1 VKAALSGEAR
11 IDRADEDGDVSKA
24 TRGTR
29 EMTQVPPDFRTDS
42 LGECKVASPLRAT
55 RFMDTSKP
63 LLFRADIDE
72 LHEQFRAGVDPPAFE
87 LAGPRENIYFDPST
101 LRCGIVTC
109 GGLCPGLNDVIRSV
123 VFCLHEKYRVAKI
136 YGFRFGY
143 EGLVEPTALKPIEL
157 TTRRVSQIH
166 EVGGTVL
173 GSSRGPQPVDG
184 MVDTLERLGIQL
196 LFTVGGDGT
205 LRGAHSI
212 VEEIRRRELKIAVVG
227 VPKTIDNDISYI
239 DMSFGFDTA
248 VEAARQATRA
258 AYVEAS
264 CHRFGIGLVKLM
276 GRDSGFI
283 ASFATLADT
292 QVGLC
297 LIPEVVFSIDGI
309 VQAARQRIQRDGY
322 VVIVVAEGAG
332 QNLLT
337 EAAEFDAS
345 GNRRHGDI
353 GAFLRD
359 KIPEAL
365 RAQGISVSLKYIDP
379 SYMIRSL
386 PANAR
391 DANFCLRLGHAAVH
405 AGMSGKTDTVIGSWR
420 RRLTHVPIPMAV
432 SSRKKVDTNGYLWQ
446 TVLSVTGQS
455 DDLLSAVPV

>member
-1 VKAALSGEAR
+1 
-11 IDRADEDGDVSKA
+11 
-24 TRGTR
+24 
-29 EMTQVPPDFRTDS
+29 MTPAPPDFRTDS
-42 LGECKVASPLRAT
+42 LGECTIVSPLRAT
-55 RFMDTSKP
+55 RFMDTSKR

-72 LHEQFRAGVDPPAFE
+72 LREQFRAGVDPPAFE
-87 LAGPRENIYFDPST
+87 LAGPQEKIYFDPST

-109 GGLCPGLNDVIRSV
+109 GGLCPGLNDVIRSI
-123 VFCLHEKYRVAKI
+123 VFCLYEKYGIAKV

-143 EGLVEPTALKPIEL
+143 AGLVDRSELTPIEL

-173 GSSRGPQPVDG
+173 GSSRGPQPVDD

-196 LFTVGGDGT
+196 LFTIGGDGT

-212 VEEIRRRELKIAVVG
+212 VEEIRRRELNIAVVG
-227 VPKTIDNDISYI
+227 VPKTIDNDISFM

-264 CHRFGIGLVKLM
+264 CHRSGIGLVKLM

-297 LIPEVVFSIDGI
+297 LVPENAFGIDGI
-309 VQAARQRIQRDGY
+309 VRAARQRIERDGY

-332 QNLLT
+332 QELLA
-337 EAAEFDAS
+337 EAAEWDAS

-353 GAFLRD
+353 GTFLRD
-359 KIPEAL
+359 RIPEAF

-405 AGMSGKTDTVIGSWR
+405 AGMAGKTDTVIGSWR
-420 RRLTHVPIPMAV
+420 RRLTYVPIPMAV
-432 SSRKKVDTNGYLWQ
+432 SSRKTVDPNGYLWR
-446 TVLSVTGQS
+446 TVLSVTGQA
-455 DDLLSAVPV
+455 DDLLSAIPS

>member
-1 VKAALSGEAR
+1 
-11 IDRADEDGDVSKA
+11 
-24 TRGTR
+24 
-29 EMTQVPPDFRTDS
+29 MTAVPPDFKTDD
-42 LGECKVASPLRAT
+42 LGECEIVSPLCAT
-55 RFMDTSKP
+55 RFMDTSKR
-63 LLFRADIDE
+63 LLFRSDIDE
-72 LHEQFRAGVDPPAFE
+72 LREQWRAGVDPPAFE
-87 LAGPRENIYFDPST
+87 LAGPRESIYFDPGT

-109 GGLCPGLNDVIRSV
+109 GGLCPGLNDVIRSI
-123 VFCLHEKYRVAKI
+123 VFCLHEKYGTAKI
-136 YGFRFGY
+136 YGFRFGF
-143 EGLVEPTALKPIEL
+143 EGLVERIGLTPIEL
-157 TTRRVSQIH
+157 TTRRVTQIH
-166 EVGGTVL
+166 EVGGSVL
-173 GSSRGPQPVDG
+173 GSSRGPQAVDE

-196 LFTVGGDGT
+196 LFTIGGDGA
-205 LRGAHSI
+205 LRGAHAI
-212 VEEIRRRELKIAVVG
+212 VGEIRRRGLKIAVVG

-264 CHRFGIGLVKLM
+264 CHRSGIGLVKLM

-283 ASFATLADT
+283 ASFAALADT

-297 LIPEVVFSIDGI
+297 LIPEVEFSIAG
-309 VQAARQRIQRDGY
+309 VVRAARQRIDRDGH

-332 QNLLT
+332 QNLM
-337 EAAEFDAS
+337 AQAPEFDAS

-353 GAFLRD
+353 GASLRD
-359 KIPEAL
+359 KIMEAF

-405 AGMSGKTDTVIGSWR
+405 AGMAGKTDMVIGSWR
-420 RRLTHVPIPMAV
+420 RRLTHVPIPAAV

-446 TVLSVTGQS
+446 TVLSVTGQA
-455 DDLLSAVPV
+455 DNLLYTVPA

>member
-1 VKAALSGEAR
+1 MTS
-11 IDRADEDGDVSKA
+11 VS
-24 TRGTR
+24 
-29 EMTQVPPDFRTDS
+29 PNFRTDD
-42 LGECKVASPLRAT
+42 LGECKIASPLRAT
-55 RFMDTSKP
+55 RFMDTSKR

-72 LHEQFRAGVDPPAFE
+72 LRAQFRAGVDPPAFE
-87 LAGPRENIYFDPST
+87 LAGPRESIYFNPAT
-101 LRCGIVTC
+101 LKCGIVTC
-109 GGLCPGLNDVIRSV
+109 GGLCPGLNDVIRSI
-123 VFCLHEKYRVAKI
+123 VFCLHEKYGVAKVD
-136 YGFRFGY
+136 GFQFGY
-143 EGLVEPTALKPIEL
+143 EGLAGQSALTPIEL
-157 TTRRVSQIH
+157 TTRRVTQIH

-173 GSSRGPQPVDG
+173 GSSRGPQPVDE

-196 LFTVGGDGT
+196 LFTIGGDGT
-205 LRGAHSI
+205 LSGAHSI

-227 VPKTIDNDISYI
+227 VPKTIDNDISFI

-248 VEAARQATRA
+248 VEAARHATRA

-297 LIPEVVFSIDGI
+297 LIPEIAFSVDGVVR
-309 VQAARQRIQRDGY
+309 AARQRIQRDGY

-332 QNLLT
+332 QSLLA
-337 EAAEFDAS
+337 EASEWDAS
-345 GNRRHGDI
+345 GNRRHSDI
-353 GAFLRD
+353 GVFLKD
-359 KIPEAL
+359 KIPEAF
-365 RAQGISVSLKYIDP
+365 RAQGIAVTLKYIDP

-405 AGMSGKTDTVIGSWR
+405 AGMAGKTDLVIGSWR
-420 RRLTHVPIPMAV
+420 RRLTHVPISAAV
-432 SSRKKVDTNGYLWQ
+432 SSRKKVGTDGYLWQ
-446 TVLSVTGQS
+446 TVLSVTGQD
-455 DDLLSAVPV
+455 DDLLSSVTGKAEPALS

>member
-1 VKAALSGEAR
+1 MSHTL
-11 IDRADEDGDVSKA
+11 
-24 TRGTR
+24 
-29 EMTQVPPDFRTDS
+29 PPDFRTDS
-42 LGECKVASPLRAT
+42 LGECTIVSPLRAT
-55 RFMDTSKP
+55 RFMDSSKR

-72 LHEQFRAGVDPPAFE
+72 LREQFRAGVEPPAFE
-87 LAGPRENIYFDPST
+87 LAGPQEKIYFDPST

-109 GGLCPGLNDVIRSV
+109 GGLCPGLNDVIRSI
-123 VFCLHEKYRVAKI
+123 VFCLHEKYGIAKV

-143 EGLVEPTALKPIEL
+143 AGLVDRSALTPIEL

-173 GSSRGPQPVDG
+173 GSSRGPQPVDD

-196 LFTVGGDGT
+196 LFTIGGDGT

-212 VEEIRRRELKIAVVG
+212 VEEIRRRELNIAVVG
-227 VPKTIDNDISYI
+227 VPKTIDNDISFI

-264 CHRFGIGLVKLM
+264 CHRSGIGLVKLM

-283 ASFATLADT
+283 ASFAALADT

-297 LIPEVVFSIDGI
+297 LVPENAFGVDGI
-309 VQAARQRIQRDGY
+309 VRAARQRIERDGY

-332 QNLLT
+332 QELLA
-337 EAAEFDAS
+337 EAAEWDAS
-345 GNRRHGDI
+345 GNRRHGDV
-353 GAFLRD
+353 GTFLRD
-359 KIPEAL
+359 KIPEAF

-405 AGMSGKTDTVIGSWR
+405 AGMAGKTDTVIGSWR
-420 RRLTHVPIPMAV
+420 RRLTYVPIPMAV
-432 SSRKKVDTNGYLWQ
+432 SSRKTVDTNGYLWR
-446 TVLSVTGQS
+446 TVLSVTGQA
-455 DDLLSAVPV
+455 DDLLSAIPS

>member
-1 VKAALSGEAR
+1 
-11 IDRADEDGDVSKA
+11 VSH
-24 TRGTR
+24 TL
-29 EMTQVPPDFRTDS
+29 PPDFRTDS
-42 LGECKVASPLRAT
+42 LGECTIVSPLRAT
-55 RFMDTSKP
+55 RFMDSSKR

-72 LHEQFRAGVDPPAFE
+72 LREQFRAGVEPPAFE
-87 LAGPRENIYFDPST
+87 LAGPQEKIYFDPST

-109 GGLCPGLNDVIRSV
+109 GGLCPGLNDVIRSI
-123 VFCLHEKYRVAKI
+123 VFCLHEKYGIAKV

-143 EGLVEPTALKPIEL
+143 AGLVDRSALTPIEL

-173 GSSRGPQPVDG
+173 GSSRGPQPVDD

-196 LFTVGGDGT
+196 LFTIGGDGT

-212 VEEIRRRELKIAVVG
+212 VEEIRRRELNIAVVG
-227 VPKTIDNDISYI
+227 VPKTIDNDISFI

-264 CHRFGIGLVKLM
+264 CHRSGIGLVKLM

-283 ASFATLADT
+283 ASFAALADT

-297 LIPEVVFSIDGI
+297 LVPENAFGVDGI
-309 VQAARQRIQRDGY
+309 VRAARQRIERDGY

-332 QNLLT
+332 QELLA
-337 EAAEFDAS
+337 EAAEWDAS
-345 GNRRHGDI
+345 GNRRHGDV
-353 GAFLRD
+353 GTFLRD
-359 KIPEAL
+359 KIPEAF

-405 AGMSGKTDTVIGSWR
+405 AGMAGKTDTVIGSWR
-420 RRLTHVPIPMAV
+420 RRLTYVPIPMAV
-432 SSRKKVDTNGYLWQ
+432 SSRKTVDTNGYLWR
-446 TVLSVTGQS
+446 TVLSVTGQA
-455 DDLLSAVPV
+455 DDLLSAIPS

>member
-1 VKAALSGEAR
+1 
-11 IDRADEDGDVSKA
+11 
-24 TRGTR
+24 
-29 EMTQVPPDFRTDS
+29 MTTVMTSLPPNFRPDD
-42 LGECKVASPLRAT
+42 LGECQIESPLRAT
-55 RFMDTSKP
+55 HFMDTSKR

-72 LHEQFRAGVDPPAFE
+72 LRAQIQAGVDPPAFE
-87 LAGPRENIYFDPST
+87 LAGPREKIYFDPDT
-101 LRCGIVTC
+101 LQCGIVTC
-109 GGLCPGLNDVIRSV
+109 GGLCPGLNDVIRSI
-123 VFCLHEKYRVAKI
+123 VFCLREKYGIGKV
-136 YGFRFGY
+136 YGFQFGY
-143 EGLVEPTALKPIEL
+143 EGLAGRNAPTPIEL

-173 GSSRGPQPVDG
+173 GSSRGPHPVDEI
-184 MVDTLERLGIQL
+184 VDTLERLGIQL
-196 LFTVGGDGT
+196 LFTIGGDGT

-212 VEEIRRRELKIAVVG
+212 VEEVRRRELKIAIVG
-227 VPKTIDNDISYI
+227 VPKTIDNDISFI

-264 CHRFGIGLVKLM
+264 CHRSGIGLVKLM

-297 LIPEVVFSIDGI
+297 LIPEIGFTVDGVVR
-309 VQAARQRIQRDGY
+309 AARERIDRDGY

-332 QNLLT
+332 QNLLA
-337 EAAEFDAS
+337 EAAEWDAS
-345 GNRRHGDI
+345 GNRRYGDI
-353 GAFLRD
+353 GAFLRE
-359 KIPEAL
+359 KISERM
-365 RAQGISVSLKYIDP
+365 RAQGVSVSLKYIDP

-405 AGMSGKTDTVIGSWR
+405 AGMAGKTDAVIGSWR
-420 RRLTHVPIPMAV
+420 RRLTLVPIQTAV
-432 SSRKKVDTNGYLWQ
+432 SSRKNVDTNGYLWQ
-446 TVLSVTGQS
+446 TVLSVTGQD

>member
-1 VKAALSGEAR
+1 
-11 IDRADEDGDVSKA
+11 VSH
-24 TRGTR
+24 TL
-29 EMTQVPPDFRTDS
+29 PPDFRTDS
-42 LGECKVASPLRAT
+42 LGECTIVSPLRAT
-55 RFMDTSKP
+55 RFMDSSKR

-72 LHEQFRAGVDPPAFE
+72 LREQFRAGVEPPAFE
-87 LAGPRENIYFDPST
+87 LAGPQEKIYFDPST

-109 GGLCPGLNDVIRSV
+109 GGLCPGLNDVIRSI
-123 VFCLHEKYRVAKI
+123 VFCLHEKYGIAKV

-143 EGLVEPTALKPIEL
+143 AGLVDRSALTPIEL

-173 GSSRGPQPVDG
+173 GSSRGPQPVDD

-196 LFTVGGDGT
+196 LFTIGGDGT

-212 VEEIRRRELKIAVVG
+212 VEEIRRRELNIAVVG
-227 VPKTIDNDISYI
+227 VPKTIDNDISFI

-264 CHRFGIGLVKLM
+264 CHRSGIGLVKLM

-283 ASFATLADT
+283 ASFAALADT

-297 LIPEVVFSIDGI
+297 LVPENAFGVDGI
-309 VQAARQRIQRDGY
+309 VRAARQRIERDGY

-332 QNLLT
+332 QELLA
-337 EAAEFDAS
+337 EAAERDAS

-353 GAFLRD
+353 GTFLRD
-359 KIPEAL
+359 KIPEAF

-405 AGMSGKTDTVIGSWR
+405 AGMAGKTDTVIGSWR
-420 RRLTHVPIPMAV
+420 RRLTYVPIPMAV
-432 SSRKKVDTNGYLWQ
+432 SSRKTVDTNGYLWR
-446 TVLSVTGQS
+446 TVLSVTGQA
-455 DDLLSAVPV
+455 DDLLSAIPS

>member
-1 VKAALSGEAR
+1 MSHTL
-11 IDRADEDGDVSKA
+11 
-24 TRGTR
+24 
-29 EMTQVPPDFRTDS
+29 PPDFRTDS
-42 LGECKVASPLRAT
+42 LGECTIASPLRAT
-55 RFMDTSKP
+55 RFMDTSKR

-72 LHEQFRAGVDPPAFE
+72 LREQFRAGVDPPAFE
-87 LAGPRENIYFDPST
+87 LAGPREKIYFDPIT

-109 GGLCPGLNDVIRSV
+109 GGLCPGLNDVIRSI
-123 VFCLHEKYRVAKI
+123 VFCLHEKYGIAKV

-143 EGLVEPTALKPIEL
+143 AGLVDRSALTPIEL

-173 GSSRGPQPVDG
+173 GSSRGPQPVDDI
-184 MVDTLERLGIQL
+184 VDTLERLGIQL
-196 LFTVGGDGT
+196 LFTIGGDGT

-212 VEEIRRRELKIAVVG
+212 VEEIRRRELNIAVVG
-227 VPKTIDNDISYI
+227 VPKTIDNDISFI

-264 CHRFGIGLVKLM
+264 CHRSGIGLVKLM

-297 LIPEVVFSIDGI
+297 LIPENAFSIDGI
-309 VQAARQRIQRDGY
+309 VRAAGQRIERDGY

-332 QNLLT
+332 QELLAE
-337 EAAEFDAS
+337 EAEWDAS
-345 GNRRHGDI
+345 GNRSHGDI
-353 GAFLRD
+353 GVFLRD
-359 KIPEAL
+359 KLPKAL
-365 RAQGISVSLKYIDP
+365 QVQGISVSLKYIDP

-405 AGMSGKTDTVIGSWR
+405 AGMAGKTDTVIGSWR
-420 RRLTHVPIPMAV
+420 RRLTYVPIPMAV
-432 SSRKKVDTNGYLWQ
+432 SSRKTIDTNGYLWR
-446 TVLSVTGQS
+446 TVLSVTGQA
-455 DDLLSAVPV
+455 DDLLSAVPA

>member
-1 VKAALSGEAR
+1 MTS
-11 IDRADEDGDVSKA
+11 VS
-24 TRGTR
+24 
-29 EMTQVPPDFRTDS
+29 PNFRTDD
-42 LGECKVASPLRAT
+42 LGECKIASPLRAT
-55 RFMDTSKP
+55 RFMDTSKQ

-72 LHEQFRAGVDPPAFE
+72 LRAQFRAGVDPPAFE
-87 LAGPRENIYFDPST
+87 LAGPRERIFFNPAT
-101 LRCGIVTC
+101 LKCGIVTC
-109 GGLCPGLNDVIRSV
+109 GGLCPGLNDVIRSL
-123 VFCLHEKYRVAKI
+123 VFCLHEKYGVAKV
-136 YGFRFGY
+136 YGFKYGY
-143 EGLVEPTALKPIEL
+143 EGLVERSALTPIEL
-157 TTRRVSQIH
+157 TTRKLTQIN

-173 GSSRGPQPVDG
+173 GSSRGPQPVG
-184 MVDTLERLGIQL
+184 EMVDTLERLGIQL
-196 LFTVGGDGT
+196 LFTIGGDGT
-205 LRGAHSI
+205 LSGAHSI

-227 VPKTIDNDISYI
+227 VPKTIDNDISFI

-248 VEAARQATRA
+248 VEAARHATRA

-297 LIPEVVFSIDGI
+297 LIPEIAFSIDG
-309 VQAARQRIQRDGY
+309 VVRAARQRIQRDGY

-332 QNLLT
+332 QSLLA
-337 EAAEFDAS
+337 EASESDAS

-353 GAFLRD
+353 GVFLKD
-359 KIPEAL
+359 KIPEAF
-365 RAQGISVSLKYIDP
+365 RAQGIAVTLKYIDP

-405 AGMSGKTDTVIGSWR
+405 AGMAGKTDMVIGSWR
-420 RRLTHVPIPMAV
+420 RRLTHVPIPAAI
-432 SSRKKVDTNGYLWQ
+432 SSRKKVGTDGYLWQ
-446 TVLSVTGQS
+446 TVLSVTGQA
-455 DDLLSAVPV
+455 DDLLSSVAGKAAPALS

>member
-1 VKAALSGEAR
+1 VNHTL
-11 IDRADEDGDVSKA
+11 
-24 TRGTR
+24 
-29 EMTQVPPDFRTDS
+29 PPDFRTDS
-42 LGECKVASPLRAT
+42 LGECTIVSPLRAT
-55 RFMDTSKP
+55 RFMDKSKP

-72 LHEQFRAGVDPPAFE
+72 LREQFRAGVDPPAFE
-87 LAGPRENIYFDPST
+87 LAGPQEKIYFDPST

-109 GGLCPGLNDVIRSV
+109 GGLCPGLNDVIRSI
-123 VFCLHEKYRVAKI
+123 VFCLHEKYGIAKV

-143 EGLVEPTALKPIEL
+143 VGLVDRSALTPIEL

-166 EVGGTVL
+166 EVGGTIL
-173 GSSRGPQPVDG
+173 GSSRGPQPVED

-196 LFTVGGDGT
+196 LFTIGGDGT

-212 VEEIRRRELKIAVVG
+212 VEEIRRRELNIAVVG
-227 VPKTIDNDISYI
+227 VPKTIDNDISFI

-264 CHRFGIGLVKLM
+264 CHRSGIGLVKLM

-297 LIPEVVFSIDGI
+297 LVPENAFSIDGI
-309 VQAARQRIQRDGY
+309 VRAAGQRIERDGY

-332 QNLLT
+332 QELLA
-337 EAAEFDAS
+337 EAAEWDAS
-345 GNRRHGDI
+345 GNLRHGDI
-353 GAFLRD
+353 GTFLRD
-359 KIPEAL
+359 KIPEAF

-405 AGMSGKTDTVIGSWR
+405 AGMAGKTDTVIGSWR
-420 RRLTHVPIPMAV
+420 RRLTYVPIPMAV
-432 SSRKKVDTNGYLWQ
+432 SSRKTVDTNGYLWR
-446 TVLSVTGQS
+446 TVLSVTGQA
-455 DDLLSAVPV
+455 DDLLSAIPS

>member
-1 VKAALSGEAR
+1 
-11 IDRADEDGDVSKA
+11 
-24 TRGTR
+24 
-29 EMTQVPPDFRTDS
+29 MTPTPPDFRTNS
-42 LGECKVASPLRAT
+42 LGECNVVSPLRAT
-55 RFMDTSKP
+55 RFMDTSRR

-72 LHEQFRAGVDPPAFE
+72 LREQIQAGVDPPAFE
-87 LAGPRENIYFDPST
+87 LAGPQEMIYFNPAT

-109 GGLCPGLNDVIRSV
+109 GGLCPGLNDVIRSI
-123 VFCLHEKYRVAKI
+123 VFCLHEKYGVATVH
-136 YGFRFGY
+136 GFRFGY
-143 EGLVEPTALKPIEL
+143 EGLVERNGLTPIEL
-157 TTRRVSQIH
+157 TPRRVSQIH

-173 GSSRGPQPVDG
+173 GSSRGPHPVDE

-196 LFTVGGDGT
+196 LFTIGGDGT

-212 VEEIRRRELKIAVVG
+212 VEEIRRRELEIAVVG

-264 CHRFGIGLVKLM
+264 CHRSGIGLVKLM

-297 LIPEVVFSIDGI
+297 LIPEVAFSIDGI
-309 VQAARQRIQRDGY
+309 VRAAKERIQRDGY

-332 QNLLT
+332 QDLMAD
-337 EAAEFDAS
+337 EAEFDAS
-345 GNRRHGDI
+345 GNRRKGDI

-359 KIPEAL
+359 TIPETL
-365 RAQGISVSLKYIDP
+365 RAQGISTNLKYIDP

-405 AGMSGKTDTVIGSWR
+405 AGMAGKTDTVIGSWR

-446 TVLSVTGQS
+446 TVLSVTGQA

>member
-1 VKAALSGEAR
+1 MS
-11 IDRADEDGDVSKA
+11 DEL
-24 TRGTR
+24 
-29 EMTQVPPDFRTDS
+29 PPDFITDD
-42 LGECKVASPLRAT
+42 LGECTRASPLRGT
-55 RFMDTSKP
+55 RFMNTSKRM
-63 LLFRADIDE
+63 LFRADIDE
-72 LHEQFRAGVDPPAFE
+72 LRAQFDSGVDPPAFE
-87 LAGPRENIYFDPST
+87 LAGPRDRIYFDPGA

-109 GGLCPGLNDVIRSV
+109 GGLCPGLNDVIRSI
-123 VFCLHEKYRVAKI
+123 VFCLNEKYRVATI

-143 EGLVEPTALKPIEL
+143 LGLVEQSSLPPIEL
-157 TTRRVSQIH
+157 TARKVSQIH

-173 GSSRGPQPVDG
+173 GSSRGPQPASE

-196 LFTVGGDGT
+196 LFTIGGDGT

-212 VEEIRRRELKIAVVG
+212 VEEIRRRGRKIAVVG

-264 CHRFGIGLVKLM
+264 CHRSGIGLVKLM
-276 GRDSGFI
+276 GRDAGFI

-297 LIPEVVFSIDGI
+297 LIPEVEFSLDG
-309 VQAARQRIQRDGY
+309 VVRAARQRIDRDGY

-332 QNLLT
+332 QDLLAEPT
-337 EAAEFDAS
+337 EFDAS
-345 GNRRHGDI
+345 GNRRHSDI
-353 GAFLRD
+353 GVFL
-359 KIPEAL
+359 KGAIVEAC
-365 RAQGISVSLKYIDP
+365 RARGVSVSLKYIDP

-405 AGMSGKTDTVIGSWR
+405 AGMSGKTDVVIGSWR
-420 RRLTHVPIPMAV
+420 RRLTHVPIPAAV
-432 SSRKKVDTNGYLWQ
+432 SSRKTIDINGYLWQ

-455 DDLLSAVPV
+455 DDLRSALSV

>member
-1 VKAALSGEAR
+1 
-11 IDRADEDGDVSKA
+11 
-24 TRGTR
+24 
-29 EMTQVPPDFRTDS
+29 MTPVPPDFATDD
-42 LGECKVASPLRAT
+42 LGECNVVSPLRST
-55 RFMDTSKP
+55 RFMDTSRP

-72 LHEQFRAGVDPPAFE
+72 LRAQLRAGIDPPAFE
-87 LAGPRENIYFDPST
+87 LAGPRERIYFNPAA
-101 LRCGIVTC
+101 LKCGIVTC
-109 GGLCPGLNDVIRSV
+109 GGLCPGLNDVIRSI
-123 VFCLHEKYRVAKI
+123 VFCLHEKYGVAKV
-136 YGFRFGY
+136 YGFKFGY
-143 EGLVEPTALKPIEL
+143 EGLVDRSALTPIEL
-157 TTRRVSQIH
+157 TTRKLTQIN

-173 GSSRGPQPVDG
+173 GSSRGPQPVDE
-184 MVDTLERLGIQL
+184 MVDSLERLGIQL
-196 LFTVGGDGT
+196 LFTIGGDGT

-212 VEEIRRRELKIAVVG
+212 VEEIRRRELDIAVVG
-227 VPKTIDNDISYI
+227 VPKTIDNDISFI

-248 VEAARQATRA
+248 VEAARHATRA

-297 LIPEVVFSIDGI
+297 LIPEIGFSIDG
-309 VQAARQRIQRDGY
+309 VVRAAKQRIDRDGY

-332 QNLLT
+332 QDLL
-337 EAAEFDAS
+337 AADAEWDAS

-353 GAFLRD
+353 GTFLKD
-359 KIPEAL
+359 KIPETF
-365 RAQGISVSLKYIDP
+365 RGQGTSVTLKYIDP

-405 AGMSGKTDTVIGSWR
+405 AGMAGKTDTVIGSWR
-420 RRLTHVPIPMAV
+420 RRLTLVPIPLAV
-432 SSRKKVDTNGYLWQ
+432 SSRKKVDTDGYLWQ
-446 TVLSVTGQS
+446 TVLSVTGQA
-455 DDLLSAVPV
+455 DDLVSAFPGGAEPALP

>member
-1 VKAALSGEAR
+1 MKPV
-11 IDRADEDGDVSKA
+11 
-24 TRGTR
+24 
-29 EMTQVPPDFRTDS
+29 QPDFGTDG
-42 LGECKVASPLRAT
+42 LGECNIVSPFRGI
-55 RFMDTSKP
+55 FMDAAKRV
-63 LLFRADIDE
+63 LFRTDIDE
-72 LHEQFRAGVDPPAFE
+72 LRAQLRAGVDPPAFE
-87 LAGPRENIYFDPST
+87 LAGPRERIYFNPAT

-109 GGLCPGLNDVIRSV
+109 GGLCPGLNDVIRSI
-123 VFCLHEKYRVAKI
+123 VFCLHEKYGVSAV

-143 EGLVEPTALKPIEL
+143 EGLVERNALTPIEL

-173 GSSRGPQPVDG
+173 GSSRGPQPVDE
-184 MVDTLERLGIQL
+184 MVDTLERLRIQL
-196 LFTVGGDGT
+196 LFTIGGDGT

-212 VEEIRRRELKIAVVG
+212 VEEIRRRGLKIAVVG
-227 VPKTIDNDISYI
+227 VPKTIDNDISFI
-239 DMSFGFDTA
+239 DTSFGFETA

-264 CHRFGIGLVKLM
+264 CHRCGIGLVKLM

-297 LIPEVVFSIDGI
+297 LIPEISFSIDG
-309 VQAARQRIQRDGY
+309 VVRAAQQRIKRDGY

-332 QNLLT
+332 QHLLA
-337 EAAEFDAS
+337 EAATWDAS
-345 GNRRHGDI
+345 GNPRHGDI
-353 GAFLRD
+353 GVFLRD
-359 KIPEAL
+359 EIRETL
-365 RAQGISVSLKYIDP
+365 RAQGNSVNVKYIDP

-391 DANFCLRLGHAAVH
+391 DSNFCLRLGHAAVH
-405 AGMSGKTDTVIGSWR
+405 AGMVGKTDTVIGSWR

-432 SSRKKVDTNGYLWQ
+432 SSRKKVDTDGYLWQ
-446 TVLSVTGQS
+446 TVLSATGQAN
-455 DDLLSAVPV
+455 DLLSAVTGDAESG

>member
-1 VKAALSGEAR
+1 
-11 IDRADEDGDVSKA
+11 VSH
-24 TRGTR
+24 TL
-29 EMTQVPPDFRTDS
+29 PPDFRTDS
-42 LGECKVASPLRAT
+42 LGECTIVSPLRAT
-55 RFMDTSKP
+55 RFMDTSKR

-72 LHEQFRAGVDPPAFE
+72 LREQFRAGVEPPAFE
-87 LAGPRENIYFDPST
+87 LAGPQEKIYFDPGT

-109 GGLCPGLNDVIRSV
+109 GGLCPGLNDVIRSI
-123 VFCLHEKYRVAKI
+123 VFCLHEKYGIAKV

-143 EGLVEPTALKPIEL
+143 AGLVNRSALTPIEL
-157 TTRRVSQIH
+157 TPRRVSQIH

-173 GSSRGPQPVDG
+173 GSSRGPQPVDD

-196 LFTVGGDGT
+196 LFTIGGDGT

-212 VEEIRRRELKIAVVG
+212 VEEIRRRELNIAVVG
-227 VPKTIDNDISYI
+227 VPKTIDNDISFI

-264 CHRFGIGLVKLM
+264 CHRSGIGLVKLM

-297 LIPEVVFSIDGI
+297 LVPENAFGIDGI
-309 VQAARQRIQRDGY
+309 VRAARQRIERDGY

-332 QNLLT
+332 QELLA
-337 EAAEFDAS
+337 EAAEWDAS
-345 GNRRHGDI
+345 GNRRHGDV
-353 GAFLRD
+353 GTFLRD
-359 KIPEAL
+359 KIPEAF

-405 AGMSGKTDTVIGSWR
+405 AGMAGKTDTVIGSWR
-420 RRLTHVPIPMAV
+420 RRLTYVPIPMAV
-432 SSRKKVDTNGYLWQ
+432 SSRKTVDPNGYLWR
-446 TVLSVTGQS
+446 TVLSVTGQA
-455 DDLLSAVPV
+455 DDLLSAIPS

>member
-1 VKAALSGEAR
+1 
-11 IDRADEDGDVSKA
+11 
-24 TRGTR
+24 
-29 EMTQVPPDFRTDS
+29 MTSTPPDFSTDS
-42 LGECKVASPLRAT
+42 LGECTIVSPLRAT
-55 RFMDTSKP
+55 RFMDTSKR

-72 LHEQFRAGVDPPAFE
+72 LRAQVRDGIDPSAFE
-87 LAGPRENIYFDPST
+87 LAGPRERIYFNPGG

-109 GGLCPGLNDVIRSV
+109 GGLCPGLNDVIRSI
-123 VFCLHEKYRVAKI
+123 VFCLQEKYGVAAI

-143 EGLVEPTALKPIEL
+143 AGLAERDALKPIEL
-157 TTRRVSQIH
+157 TTRRVGQIH
-166 EVGGTVL
+166 EIGGTVL
-173 GSSRGPQPVDG
+173 GSSRGPQPVDE

-196 LFTVGGDGT
+196 LFTIGGDGT

-258 AYVEAS
+258 AFVEAS
-264 CHRFGIGLVKLM
+264 CHRSGIGLVKLM

-297 LIPEVVFSIDGI
+297 LIPEIAFSIDG
-309 VQAARQRIQRDGY
+309 VVKAAWQRIQRDGY
-322 VVIVVAEGAG
+322 AVIVVAEGAG
-332 QNLLT
+332 QNLLG

-345 GNRRHGDI
+345 GNRRQGDI
-353 GAFLRD
+353 GVFLRD
-359 KIPEAL
+359 TIPETFQ
-365 RAQGISVSLKYIDP
+365 AQGISVSLKYIDP

-405 AGMSGKTDTVIGSWR
+405 AGMAGKTDTVIGSWR

-432 SSRKKVDTNGYLWQ
+432 ESRKKVDTDGYLWQ
-446 TVLSVTGQS
+446 TVLSVTDQP
-455 DDLLSAVPV
+455 DDLLSSVAV

>member
-1 VKAALSGEAR
+1 
-11 IDRADEDGDVSKA
+11 
-24 TRGTR
+24 
-29 EMTQVPPDFRTDS
+29 MTPAPPDFRTDS
-42 LGECKVASPLRAT
+42 LGECTIVSPLRAT
-55 RFMDTSKP
+55 RFMDTSKR

-72 LHEQFRAGVDPPAFE
+72 LREQFRAGVEPPAFE
-87 LAGPRENIYFDPST
+87 LAGPHEKIYFDPST

-109 GGLCPGLNDVIRSV
+109 GGLCPGLNDVIRSI
-123 VFCLHEKYRVAKI
+123 VFCLHEKYGIARV

-143 EGLVEPTALKPIEL
+143 AGLVDRSALTPIEL

-173 GSSRGPQPVDG
+173 GSSRGPQPVED

-196 LFTVGGDGT
+196 LFTIGGDGT

-212 VEEIRRRELKIAVVG
+212 VEEIRRRELNIAVVG
-227 VPKTIDNDISYI
+227 VPKTIDNDISFI

-264 CHRFGIGLVKLM
+264 CHRSGIGLVKLM

-283 ASFATLADT
+283 ASFAILADT

-297 LIPEVVFSIDGI
+297 LVPENAFGIDGI
-309 VQAARQRIQRDGY
+309 VRAARQRIERDGY

-332 QNLLT
+332 QELLA
-337 EAAEFDAS
+337 EAAEWDAS
-345 GNRRHGDI
+345 GNRRQGDV
-353 GAFLRD
+353 GTFLRD
-359 KIPEAL
+359 KIPEAF

-405 AGMSGKTDTVIGSWR
+405 AGMAGKTDTVIGSWR
-420 RRLTHVPIPMAV
+420 RRLTYVPIPMAV
-432 SSRKKVDTNGYLWQ
+432 SSRKTVDPNGYLWR
-446 TVLSVTGQS
+446 TVLSVTGQA
-455 DDLLSAVPV
+455 DDLLSAIPS

>member
-1 VKAALSGEAR
+1 
-11 IDRADEDGDVSKA
+11 VSH
-24 TRGTR
+24 TL
-29 EMTQVPPDFRTDS
+29 PPDFRTDS
-42 LGECKVASPLRAT
+42 LGECTIVSPLRAT
-55 RFMDTSKP
+55 RFMDTSKR

-72 LHEQFRAGVDPPAFE
+72 LREQFRAGVDPPAFE
-87 LAGPRENIYFDPST
+87 LAGPQEKIYFDPST

-109 GGLCPGLNDVIRSV
+109 GGLCPGLNDVIRSI
-123 VFCLHEKYRVAKI
+123 VFCLHEKYGIAKV

-143 EGLVEPTALKPIEL
+143 AGLVDRSALTPIEL

-173 GSSRGPQPVDG
+173 GSSRGPQPVED

-196 LFTVGGDGT
+196 LFTIGGDGT

-212 VEEIRRRELKIAVVG
+212 VEEIRRRELNIAVVG
-227 VPKTIDNDISYI
+227 VPKTIDNDISFI

-264 CHRFGIGLVKLM
+264 CHRSGIGLVKLM

-297 LIPEVVFSIDGI
+297 LVPENAFSIDGI
-309 VQAARQRIQRDGY
+309 VRAAGQRVERDGY

-332 QNLLT
+332 QELLA
-337 EAAEFDAS
+337 EAAEWDAS

-359 KIPEAL
+359 EIPEAF

-405 AGMSGKTDTVIGSWR
+405 AGMAGKTDTVIGSWR
-420 RRLTHVPIPMAV
+420 RRLTYVPIPMAV
-432 SSRKKVDTNGYLWQ
+432 SSRKTVDTNGYLWR
-446 TVLSVTGQS
+446 TVLSVTGQA
-455 DDLLSAVPV
+455 DDLLSAFPS

>member
-1 VKAALSGEAR
+1 MDS
-11 IDRADEDGDVSKA
+11 SK
-24 TRGTR
+24 RLL
-29 EMTQVPPDFRTDS
+29 FRTDIDD
-42 LGECKVASPLRAT
+42 LRAQ
-55 RFMDTSKP
+55 
-63 LLFRADIDE
+63 LL
-72 LHEQFRAGVDPPAFE
+72 AGVDPPALE
-87 LAGPRENIYFDPST
+87 LAGPRERIYFDPAS

-109 GGLCPGLNDVIRSV
+109 GGLCPGLNDVVRSI
-123 VFCLHEKYRVAKI
+123 VFCLHEKYGVPTV

-143 EGLVEPTALKPIEL
+143 EGLVERTALAPIEL
-157 TTRRVSQIH
+157 TTRRVGQIH

-173 GSSRGPQPVDG
+173 GSSRGPQPVDE

-196 LFTVGGDGT
+196 LFTIGGDGT
-205 LRGAHSI
+205 LRGAHSV
-212 VEEIRRRELKIAVVG
+212 VEETRRRGLDIAVVG
-227 VPKTIDNDISYI
+227 VPKTIDNDISFI

-264 CHRFGIGLVKLM
+264 CYRSGIGLVKLM

-283 ASFATLADT
+283 ASFAALADT

-297 LIPEVVFSIDGI
+297 LIPEVEFSIDG
-309 VQAARQRIQRDGY
+309 VVRAAEQRIKRDGF
-322 VVIVVAEGAG
+322 VVVVVAEGAG
-332 QNLLT
+332 QSLLS
-337 EAAEFDAS
+337 EVAEWDAS

-359 KIPEAL
+359 EL
-365 RAQGISVSLKYIDP
+365 RESFRARGTPVNVKYIDP

-391 DANFCLRLGHAAVH
+391 DSNFCLRLGHAAVH
-405 AGMSGKTDTVIGSWR
+405 AGMVGKTDTVIGSWR
-420 RRLTHVPIPMAV
+420 RRLTHVPIPLAV

-446 TVLSVTGQS
+446 TVLSVTGQA
-455 DDLLSAVPV
+455 DDLVSTAMGEISGA

>member
-1 VKAALSGEAR
+1 MDS
-11 IDRADEDGDVSKA
+11 SK
-24 TRGTR
+24 RLL
-29 EMTQVPPDFRTDS
+29 FRTDIDD
-42 LGECKVASPLRAT
+42 LRAQ
-55 RFMDTSKP
+55 
-63 LLFRADIDE
+63 LL
-72 LHEQFRAGVDPPAFE
+72 AGVDPPALE
-87 LAGPRENIYFDPST
+87 LAGPRERIYFDPAS

-109 GGLCPGLNDVIRSV
+109 GGLCPGLNDVVRSV
-123 VFCLHEKYRVAKI
+123 VFCLHEKYGVPTV

-143 EGLVEPTALKPIEL
+143 EGLVERTALAPIEL
-157 TTRRVSQIH
+157 TTRRVGQIH

-173 GSSRGPQPVDG
+173 GSSRGPQPVDE
-184 MVDTLERLGIQL
+184 MVDTLERLGVQL
-196 LFTVGGDGT
+196 LFTIGGDGT

-212 VEEIRRRELKIAVVG
+212 VEETRRRGLDIAVVG
-227 VPKTIDNDISYI
+227 VPKTIDNDISFI

-264 CHRFGIGLVKLM
+264 CYRSGIGLVKLM

-283 ASFATLADT
+283 ASFAALADT

-297 LIPEVVFSIDGI
+297 LIPEVEFSIGG
-309 VQAARQRIQRDGY
+309 VVRAAEQRIERDGF
-322 VVIVVAEGAG
+322 VVVVVAEGAG
-332 QNLLT
+332 QSLLS
-337 EAAEFDAS
+337 EVGEWDAS

-359 KIPEAL
+359 ELREAF
-365 RAQGISVSLKYIDP
+365 RARGTPVNVKYIDP

-391 DANFCLRLGHAAVH
+391 DSNFCLRLGHAAVH
-405 AGMSGKTDTVIGSWR
+405 AGMVGKTDTVIGSWR
-420 RRLTHVPIPMAV
+420 RRLTHVPIPLAV

-446 TVLSVTGQS
+446 TVLSVTGQA
-455 DDLLSAVPV
+455 DDLLSTTMGEISGA

>member
-1 VKAALSGEAR
+1 
-11 IDRADEDGDVSKA
+11 VSH
-24 TRGTR
+24 TL
-29 EMTQVPPDFRTDS
+29 PPDFRTDS
-42 LGECKVASPLRAT
+42 LGECTIVSPLRAT
-55 RFMDTSKP
+55 RFMDTSKR

-72 LHEQFRAGVDPPAFE
+72 LREQFRAGVDPPAFE
-87 LAGPRENIYFDPST
+87 LAGPQEKIYFDPST

-109 GGLCPGLNDVIRSV
+109 GGLCPGLNDVIRSI
-123 VFCLHEKYRVAKI
+123 VFCLHEKYGIAKV

-143 EGLVEPTALKPIEL
+143 AGLVDRSALTPIEL

-173 GSSRGPQPVDG
+173 GSSRGPQPVED
-184 MVDTLERLGIQL
+184 MVDTLEGLGIQL
-196 LFTVGGDGT
+196 LFTIGGDGT

-212 VEEIRRRELKIAVVG
+212 VEEIRRRELNIAVVG
-227 VPKTIDNDISYI
+227 VPKTIDNDISFI
-239 DMSFGFDTA
+239 DTSFGFDTA

-264 CHRFGIGLVKLM
+264 CHRSGIGLVKLM

-297 LIPEVVFSIDGI
+297 LVPQNAFSIDGI
-309 VQAARQRIQRDGY
+309 VRAAGQRIERDGY

-332 QNLLT
+332 QELLA
-337 EAAEFDAS
+337 EAAEWDAS

-359 KIPEAL
+359 EIPEAF

-405 AGMSGKTDTVIGSWR
+405 AGMAGKTDTVIGSWR
-420 RRLTHVPIPMAV
+420 RRLTYVPIPMAV
-432 SSRKKVDTNGYLWQ
+432 SSRKTVDTNGYLWR
-446 TVLSVTGQS
+446 TVLSVTGQA
-455 DDLLSAVPV
+455 DDLLSAFPS

>member
-1 VKAALSGEAR
+1 M
-11 IDRADEDGDVSKA
+11 
-24 TRGTR
+24 TRT
-29 EMTQVPPDFRTDS
+29 TPDFSTDS
-42 LGECKVASPLRAT
+42 MGECTVVSPLRTAH
-55 RFMDTSKP
+55 FMDTSKR

-72 LHEQFRAGVDPPAFE
+72 LRAQVQAGVDPAAFE
-87 LAGPRENIYFDPST
+87 LAGPREQIYFNHGE

-109 GGLCPGLNDVIRSV
+109 GGLCPGLNDVIRSI
-123 VFCLHEKYRVAKI
+123 VFCLQEKYGVTAI

-143 EGLVEPTALKPIEL
+143 AGLAEPDALKPIEL
-157 TTRRVSQIH
+157 TTRRVGQIN

-173 GSSRGPQPVDG
+173 GSSRGPQPVDE
-184 MVDTLERLGIQL
+184 MVEALERLGIQL

-212 VEEIRRRELKIAVVG
+212 VHEIRRRKLDIAVVG
-227 VPKTIDNDISYI
+227 VPKTIDNDISFI
-239 DMSFGFDTA
+239 DTSFGFETA
-248 VEAARQATRA
+248 VEAARHATRA

-264 CHRFGIGLVKLM
+264 CHRSGIGLVKLM

-292 QVGLC
+292 QVGIC
-297 LIPEVVFSIDGI
+297 LIPEVAFSIDG
-309 VQAARQRIQRDGY
+309 VVEAAKQRIERDGY

-332 QNLLT
+332 QDLLDK
-337 EAAEFDAS
+337 AAEWDAS

-359 KIPEAL
+359 QIRETF
-365 RAQGISVSLKYIDP
+365 RAQGTAATTKYIDP

-405 AGMSGKTDTVIGSWR
+405 AGMAGKT
-420 RRLTHVPIPMAV
+420 A
-432 SSRKKVDTNGYLWQ
+432 
-446 TVLSVTGQS
+446 
-455 DDLLSAVPV
+455 

>member
-1 VKAALSGEAR
+1 
-11 IDRADEDGDVSKA
+11 
-24 TRGTR
+24 
-29 EMTQVPPDFRTDS
+29 MTPAQPDFTTDG
-42 LGECKVASPLRAT
+42 LGECTIVSPLRAT
-55 RFMDTSKP
+55 RFMDTSKR
-63 LLFRADIDE
+63 LLFRADLDE
-72 LHEQFRAGVDPPAFE
+72 LRAQVRAGVDPPAFE
-87 LAGPRENIYFDPST
+87 LAGPRERIYFNPAT

-109 GGLCPGLNDVIRSV
+109 GGLCPGLNDVVRSI
-123 VFCLHEKYRVAKI
+123 VFCLHEKYGIAKV

-143 EGLVEPTALKPIEL
+143 EGLVERSALTPIEL

-173 GSSRGPQPVDG
+173 GSSRGPQPVEE

-227 VPKTIDNDISYI
+227 VPKTIDNDISFI
-239 DMSFGFDTA
+239 DLSFGFETA

-264 CHRFGIGLVKLM
+264 CHRSGIGLVKLM

-297 LIPEVVFSIDGI
+297 LIPEVAFSIDGI
-309 VQAARQRIQRDGY
+309 VRAARQRIERDGY
-322 VVIVVAEGAG
+322 VVIVAAEGAG
-332 QNLLT
+332 QNLLA
-337 EAAEFDAS
+337 EAAEWDAS

-353 GAFLRD
+353 GVYLRD
-359 KIPEAL
+359 KITETS
-365 RAQGISVSLKYIDP
+365 RVQGMSVSLKYIDP

-405 AGMSGKTDTVIGSWR
+405 AGMAGKTDIVIGSWR
-420 RRLTHVPIPMAV
+420 RRLTHVPIPLAV
-432 SSRKKVDTNGYLWQ
+432 SSRKKVDTDGYLWQ
-446 TVLSVTGQS
+446 TVLSVTGQAE
-455 DDLLSAVPV
+455 DLQSAVPV

>member
-1 VKAALSGEAR
+1 MTVLKTDFD
-11 IDRADEDGDVSKA
+11 IDE
-24 TRGTR
+24 
-29 EMTQVPPDFRTDS
+29 
-42 LGECKVASPLRAT
+42 LGECKIASPLRT
-55 RFMDTSKP
+55 NYFMDTSKR
-63 LLFRADIDE
+63 LLFRTDIDE
-72 LHEQFRAGVDPPAFE
+72 LRAQVRASIDPPAFE
-87 LAGPRENIYFDPST
+87 LAGPRESIYFDPAT

-109 GGLCPGLNDVIRSV
+109 GGLCPGLNDVIRSI
-123 VFCLHEKYRVAKI
+123 VFCLHEKYGVPTV

-143 EGLVEPTALKPIEL
+143 EGLADRNGLAPIEL
-157 TTRRVSQIH
+157 TTRRVGQIH

-173 GSSRGPQPVDG
+173 GSSRGPQPADE

-212 VEEIRRRELKIAVVG
+212 VEEVRRRNLEIAVVG
-227 VPKTIDNDISYI
+227 VPKTIDNDISFI
-239 DMSFGFDTA
+239 ETSFGFDTA
-248 VEAARQATRA
+248 VEAARHATRA

-283 ASFATLADT
+283 ASFAALADT

-297 LIPEVVFSIDGI
+297 LIPEVAFSIDG
-309 VQAARQRIQRDGY
+309 VVRAARQRIDRDGY

-332 QNLLT
+332 QNLVA
-337 EAAEFDAS
+337 EAPGFDTS

-353 GAFLRD
+353 GAALRD
-359 KIPEAL
+359 KITEAF

-405 AGMSGKTDTVIGSWR
+405 AGMAGKTDMVIGSWR
-420 RRLTHVPIPMAV
+420 HRLTHVPIPVAV
-432 SSRKKVDTNGYLWQ
+432 SSRKKVATNGYLWQ
-446 TVLSVTGQS
+446 TVLSVTGQA
-455 DDLLSAVPV
+455 DDLLSTVPA

>member
-1 VKAALSGEAR
+1 MSLVQRDFET
-11 IDRADEDGDVSKA
+11 DG
-24 TRGTR
+24 
-29 EMTQVPPDFRTDS
+29 
-42 LGECKVASPLRAT
+42 LGECKVVSPLRAT
-55 RFMDTSKP
+55 RFMDLSKR
-63 LLFRADIDE
+63 LLFRTDIDE
-72 LHEQFRAGVDPPAFE
+72 LRAQLRASVDPPAFE
-87 LAGPRENIYFDPST
+87 LAGPRERIYFNPAT

-109 GGLCPGLNDVIRSV
+109 GGLCPGLNDVIRSI
-123 VFCLHEKYRVAKI
+123 VFCLREKYGVATV
-136 YGFRFGY
+136 YGFRFGF
-143 EGLVEPTALKPIEL
+143 EGLVERSALTPIEL
-157 TTRRVSQIH
+157 TSRKVSQIH

-173 GSSRGPQPVDG
+173 GSSRGPQPADE

-196 LFTVGGDGT
+196 LFTIGGDGT

-212 VEEIRRRELKIAVVG
+212 VEEIRRRNLKIAVVG
-227 VPKTIDNDISYI
+227 VPKTIDNDISFI
-239 DMSFGFDTA
+239 EQSFGFDTA

-297 LIPEVVFSIDGI
+297 LIPEIAFSVDGV
-309 VQAARQRIQRDGY
+309 VQAAEQRIERDGY

-332 QNLLT
+332 QDLLDK
-337 EAAEFDAS
+337 AAEWDAS

-353 GAFLRD
+353 GVFLRD
-359 KIPEAL
+359 KITETF

-405 AGMSGKTDTVIGSWR
+405 AGMAGKTDTVIGTWR
-420 RRLTHVPIPMAV
+420 RRLTHVPIPLAV
-432 SSRKKVDTNGYLWQ
+432 SSRKRVEANGYLWQ
-446 TVLSVTGQS
+446 TVLSVTGQT
-455 DDLLSAVPV
+455 DDLLSAVSGETESAAH

>member
-1 VKAALSGEAR
+1 
-11 IDRADEDGDVSKA
+11 VSH
-24 TRGTR
+24 TL
-29 EMTQVPPDFRTDS
+29 PPDFRTDS
-42 LGECKVASPLRAT
+42 LGECTIVSPLRAT
-55 RFMDTSKP
+55 RFMDTSKR

-72 LHEQFRAGVDPPAFE
+72 LREQFRAGVEPPAFE
-87 LAGPRENIYFDPST
+87 LAGPQEKIYFDPST

-109 GGLCPGLNDVIRSV
+109 GGLCPGLNDVIRSI
-123 VFCLHEKYRVAKI
+123 VFCLYEKYGIAKV

-143 EGLVEPTALKPIEL
+143 AGLVNRSALTPIEL

-173 GSSRGPQPVDG
+173 GSSRGPQPVDD

-196 LFTVGGDGT
+196 LFTIGGDGT

-212 VEEIRRRELKIAVVG
+212 VEEIRRRELNIAVVG
-227 VPKTIDNDISYI
+227 VPKTIDNDISFI

-264 CHRFGIGLVKLM
+264 CHRSGIGLVKLM

-297 LIPEVVFSIDGI
+297 LVPENAFGIDGI
-309 VQAARQRIQRDGY
+309 VRAARQRIERDGY

-332 QNLLT
+332 QELLA
-337 EAAEFDAS
+337 EAAEWDAS
-345 GNRRHGDI
+345 GNRRHGDV
-353 GAFLRD
+353 GTFLRD
-359 KIPEAL
+359 KIPEAF

-405 AGMSGKTDTVIGSWR
+405 AGMAGKTDTVIGSWR
-420 RRLTHVPIPMAV
+420 RRLTYVPIPMAV
-432 SSRKKVDTNGYLWQ
+432 SSRKTVDPNGYLWR
-446 TVLSVTGQS
+446 TVLSVTGQA
-455 DDLLSAVPV
+455 DDLLSAIPS

>member
-1 VKAALSGEAR
+1 
-11 IDRADEDGDVSKA
+11 
-24 TRGTR
+24 
-29 EMTQVPPDFRTDS
+29 
-42 LGECKVASPLRAT
+42 
-55 RFMDTSKP
+55 
-63 LLFRADIDE
+63 
-72 LHEQFRAGVDPPAFE
+72 
-87 LAGPRENIYFDPST
+87 
-101 LRCGIVTC
+101 
-109 GGLCPGLNDVIRSV
+109 LNDVIRSI
-123 VFCLHEKYRVAKI
+123 VFCLQEKYGVSTVH
-136 YGFRFGY
+136 GFRFGY
-143 EGLVEPTALKPIEL
+143 EGLVARSGMAPIEL
-157 TTRRVSQIH
+157 TTRKVSQIH

-173 GSSRGPQPVDG
+173 GSSRGPQPVDE
-184 MVDTLERLGIQL
+184 MVDMLERLGIQL
-196 LFTVGGDGT
+196 LFTIGGDGT

-212 VEEIRRRELKIAVVG
+212 VEEIRLRELKIAVVA

-264 CHRFGIGLVKLM
+264 CHRSGIGLVKLM

-297 LIPEVVFSIDGI
+297 LIPEVGFSVDG
-309 VQAARQRIQRDGY
+309 VVRAARERIERDGY

-332 QNLLT
+332 QDMLA
-337 EAAEFDAS
+337 EAVELDAS

-353 GAFLRD
+353 GIFLRD
-359 KIPEAL
+359 RIVETF
-365 RAQGISVSLKYIDP
+365 RAQGTSVSLKYIDP

-405 AGMSGKTDTVIGSWR
+405 TGMAGKTDVVIGSWR
-420 RRLTHVPIPMAV
+420 RRLTHVPIPMAIA
-432 SSRKKVDTNGYLWQ
+432 SRKKVDIDGYLWQ
-446 TVLSVTGQS
+446 TVLSVTGQA
-455 DDLLSAVPV
+455 DDLRSAIPV

>member
-1 VKAALSGEAR
+1 
-11 IDRADEDGDVSKA
+11 
-24 TRGTR
+24 
-29 EMTQVPPDFRTDS
+29 MTPTTPDFSTDS
-42 LGECKVASPLRAT
+42 MGECTIVSPLRTAH
-55 RFMDTSKP
+55 FMDTAKR

-72 LHEQFRAGVDPPAFE
+72 LRAQVEAGVDPAGFE
-87 LAGPRENIYFDPST
+87 LAGPREQIYFTPGE

-109 GGLCPGLNDVIRSV
+109 GGLCPGLNDVIRSI
-123 VFCLHEKYRVAKI
+123 VFCLHEKYGVAAI

-143 EGLVEPTALKPIEL
+143 AGLAEPEAAKPIEL
-157 TTRRVSQIH
+157 TTRRVGQIN
-166 EVGGTVL
+166 EIGGTVL
-173 GSSRGPQPVDG
+173 GSSRGPQSVEQ

-196 LFTVGGDGT
+196 LFTIGGDGT

-212 VEEIRRRELKIAVVG
+212 VEEIRRKELNIAVVG

-258 AYVEAS
+258 AFVEAS
-264 CHRFGIGLVKLM
+264 CHRSGIGLVKLM
-276 GRDSGFI
+276 GRDAGFI

-297 LIPEVVFSIDGI
+297 LIPEIGFSVDGVI
-309 VQAARQRIQRDGY
+309 QAAWQRIQRDGY
-322 VVIVVAEGAG
+322 AVIVVAEGAG
-332 QNLLT
+332 QHLIEGT
-337 EAAEFDAS
+337 AEVDAS

-353 GAFLRD
+353 GSYL
-359 KIPEAL
+359 KEVIPEQFQA
-365 RAQGISVSLKYIDP
+365 RGTSVSLKYIDP

-405 AGMSGKTDTVIGSWR
+405 AGMAGKTDTVIGSWR
-420 RRLTHVPIPMAV
+420 RRLTHVPIPLAV
-432 SSRKKVDTNGYLWQ
+432 AARKQVDTNGYLWQ
-446 TVLSVTGQS
+446 TVLSVTGQPE
-455 DDLLSAVPV
+455 DLQSPVAV

>member
-1 VKAALSGEAR
+1 
-11 IDRADEDGDVSKA
+11 VSH
-24 TRGTR
+24 TL
-29 EMTQVPPDFRTDS
+29 PPDFRTDD
-42 LGECKVASPLRAT
+42 LGECTITSPLRAT
-55 RFMDTSKP
+55 RFMDTSRP
-63 LLFRADIDE
+63 LLFRTDIDE
-72 LHEQFRAGVDPPAFE
+72 LRTQIQAGIDPPAFE
-87 LAGPRENIYFDPST
+87 LAGPRQKIYFDPGT

-123 VFCLHEKYRVAKI
+123 VFCLREKYGVAEV

-143 EGLVEPTALKPIEL
+143 EGLVERSALTPVDL

-166 EVGGTVL
+166 EFGGTVL
-173 GSSRGPQPVDG
+173 GSSRGPQPADEIVA
-184 MVDTLERLGIQL
+184 TLERLGIQL
-196 LFTVGGDGT
+196 LFTIGGDGT

-212 VEEIRRRELKIAVVG
+212 VEEIRRRELKVAVVG

-264 CHRFGIGLVKLM
+264 CHRSGIGLVKLM

-297 LIPEVVFSIDGI
+297 LIPEISFSIDG
-309 VQAARQRIQRDGY
+309 VVWAARQRIERDGY

-332 QNLLT
+332 QDLLAE
-337 EAAEFDAS
+337 EAEWDAS
-345 GNRRHGDI
+345 GNRRHGDV
-353 GAFLRD
+353 GAL
-359 KIPEAL
+359 L
-365 RAQGISVSLKYIDP
+365 RAKIAETFRYQGLSVSLKYIDP

-391 DANFCLRLGHAAVH
+391 DANFCLRLGHGAVH
-405 AGMSGKTDTVIGSWR
+405 AGMAGKTDVVLGSWR

-446 TVLSVTGQS
+446 TVLSVTGQA

>member
-1 VKAALSGEAR
+1 
-11 IDRADEDGDVSKA
+11 
-24 TRGTR
+24 
-29 EMTQVPPDFRTDS
+29 MTAVPPDFRTDD
-42 LGECKVASPLRAT
+42 LGEGKIVSPLHAT
-55 RFMDTSKP
+55 RFMDTSKR

-72 LHEQFRAGVDPPAFE
+72 LREQLRAGVNSPAFE
-87 LAGPRENIYFDPST
+87 LAGPRESIYFNPGT

-109 GGLCPGLNDVIRSV
+109 GGLCPGLNDVIRSI
-123 VFCLHEKYRVAKI
+123 VFCLHEKYGTAQI
-136 YGFRFGY
+136 YGFRFGF
-143 EGLVEPTALKPIEL
+143 EGLVERSGLAPIEL
-157 TTRRVSQIH
+157 TTRRVTQIH
-166 EVGGTVL
+166 EVGGSVL
-173 GSSRGPQPVDG
+173 GSSRGPQPVDEV
-184 MVDTLERLGIQL
+184 VDTLERLGIQL
-196 LFTVGGDGT
+196 LFTIGGDGT

-212 VEEIRRRELKIAVVG
+212 VREIRRRDLRIAVVG
-227 VPKTIDNDISYI
+227 VPKTIDNDISYM

-283 ASFATLADT
+283 ASFAALADT

-297 LIPEVVFSIDGI
+297 LIPEVEFSIDG
-309 VQAARQRIQRDGY
+309 VVRAARQRIDRDGY
-322 VVIVVAEGAG
+322 VVIIVAEGAG
-332 QNLLT
+332 QNLMA
-337 EAAEFDAS
+337 EASEFDAS

-353 GAFLRD
+353 GASLRD
-359 KIPEAL
+359 KITEAF

-405 AGMSGKTDTVIGSWR
+405 AGMAGKTDMVIGSWR
-420 RRLTHVPIPMAV
+420 RRLTHVPIPVAV

-446 TVLSVTGQS
+446 TLLSVTGQA
-455 DDLLSAVPV
+455 DDLLSTVPA

>member
-1 VKAALSGEAR
+1 
-11 IDRADEDGDVSKA
+11 VSH
-24 TRGTR
+24 TL
-29 EMTQVPPDFRTDS
+29 PPDFRTDS
-42 LGECKVASPLRAT
+42 LGECTIASPLRAT
-55 RFMDTSKP
+55 RFMDTSKR

-72 LHEQFRAGVDPPAFE
+72 LREQFRAGVDPPAFE
-87 LAGPRENIYFDPST
+87 LAGPQEKIYFDPST

-109 GGLCPGLNDVIRSV
+109 GGLCPGLNDVVRSI
-123 VFCLHEKYRVAKI
+123 VFCLHEKYGIARV

-143 EGLVEPTALKPIEL
+143 AGLVDQSALTPIEL

-173 GSSRGPQPVDG
+173 GASRGPQPVED

-196 LFTVGGDGT
+196 LFTIGGDGT

-212 VEEIRRRELKIAVVG
+212 VEEIGRRELNIAVVG
-227 VPKTIDNDISYI
+227 VPKTIDNDISFI

-264 CHRFGIGLVKLM
+264 CHRSGIGLVKLM

-297 LIPEVVFSIDGI
+297 LIPENAFSIDGI
-309 VQAARQRIQRDGY
+309 VRAAGQRIERDGY

-332 QNLLT
+332 QELLAE
-337 EAAEFDAS
+337 EAEWDAS
-345 GNRRHGDI
+345 GNRSHGDI
-353 GAFLRD
+353 GVFLRD
-359 KIPEAL
+359 KLPKAL
-365 RAQGISVSLKYIDP
+365 QVQGIAVSLKYIDP

-405 AGMSGKTDTVIGSWR
+405 AGMAGKTDTVIGSWR
-420 RRLTHVPIPMAV
+420 RRLTYVPIPMAV
-432 SSRKKVDTNGYLWQ
+432 SSRKTIDTNGYLWR
-446 TVLSVTGQS
+446 TVLSVTGQA
-455 DDLLSAVPV
+455 DDLLSAVPA